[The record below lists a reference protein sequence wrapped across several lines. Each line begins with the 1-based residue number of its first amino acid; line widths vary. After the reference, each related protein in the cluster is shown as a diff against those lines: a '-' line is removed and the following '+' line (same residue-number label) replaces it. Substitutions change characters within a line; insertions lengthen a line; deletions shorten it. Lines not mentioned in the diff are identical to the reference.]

1 MDRVQWIEH
10 KGKKILL
17 LDYSNLNAKIPEQ
30 KKTALDIIAQAR
42 KVTTAHKG
50 KIFFLSDV
58 SNSQSDTELVD
69 ALREFAKRIRRFSE
83 ASIPVLLLIGNHDLP
98 LAAGKAA
105 STEIF
110 SILDVPKVV
119 VADKIATH
127 LIDTKSGP
135 VQIVTLPWPGRS
147 HLLTRGELRGKSA
160 DEVTDEL
167 AGAEVEVVCSML
179 HVVCRI

>member
-69 ALREFAKRIRRFSE
+69 ALREFAIFT
-83 ASIPVLLLIGNHDLP
+83 ASSG
-98 LAAGKAA
+98 
-105 STEIF
+105 
-110 SILDVPKVV
+110 KVV
-119 VADKIATH
+119 KECVVGIAG
-127 LIDTKSGP
+127 LQKMLVSMINLMSKSKLVIFNP
-135 VQIVTLPWPGRS
+135 L
-147 HLLTRGELRGKSA
+147 EEGK
-160 DEVTDEL
+160 DYL
-167 AGAEVEVVCSML
+167 AE
-179 HVVCRI
+179 

>member
-69 ALREFAKRIRRFSE
+69 ALREFAIFT
-83 ASIPVLLLIGNHDLP
+83 ASSG
-98 LAAGKAA
+98 
-105 STEIF
+105 
-110 SILDVPKVV
+110 KVV
-119 VADKIATH
+119 KECVVGIAG
-127 LIDTKSGP
+127 LQKMLGSMINLMSESKL
-135 VQIVTLPWPGRS
+135 VIFNTL
-147 HLLTRGELRGKSA
+147 EEGK
-160 DEVTDEL
+160 DYL
-167 AGAEVEVVCSML
+167 AE
-179 HVVCRI
+179 